1 MSKSIKR
8 KNRNNQTNEFAVR
21 EWILRFMKGVIIALG
36 FILPGVSGG
45 ALAAILKLYDR
56 MLAFLADIRS
66 NFRENMLFF
75 LPVGIGGLIG
85 IGLLARPVE
94 YLLSHYQVFV
104 LWGFAGV
111 IVGTIPTLMRE
122 SIKVRDRNHTDTLA
136 FVIALLGSFAFFFFL
151 SVSENV
157 GHVPDNF
164 IGFMVAGAI
173 IALSILIP
181 GLSTSNLLLVL
192 GLYHPML
199 QHLRDFDIL
208 GAFLPMGIGGIISI
222 LIFSKIMH
230 KLLYHFH
237 TKAYHCILGIV
248 ISSTVLIVIPPIAD
262 YSALPNFIHFDTLW
276 IVLLFIIGVVL
287 GLWLSVL
294 EEKYK

>member
-1 MSKSIKR
+1 MS
-8 KNRNNQTNEFAVR
+8 NRNKEKTIDKNEFAIR
-21 EWILRFMKGVIIALG
+21 EWLLRFLKGVIIALG

-66 NFRENMLFF
+66 NFKQNFIFF
-75 LPVGIGGLIG
+75 LPVGVGGLIG
-85 IGLLARPVE
+85 IGILARPVE
-94 YLLSHYQVFV
+94 YLLTYYQVFV

-111 IVGTIPTLMRE
+111 IVGTIPTLLRE
-122 SIKVRDRNHTDTLA
+122 SIKERDRNMKDILA
-136 FVIALLGSFAFFFFL
+136 FLITLFGSFALFYFL
-151 SVSENV
+151 SVSEDI
-157 GHVPDNF
+157 GHIPPNF
-164 IGFMVAGAI
+164 IGFTVAGAI

-208 GAFLPMGIGGIISI
+208 GVFLPMGIGGIVAI

-248 ISSTVLIVIPPIAD
+248 ISSTILIVLPPIAD
-262 YSALPNFIHFDTLW
+262 YAHIPSFIHYES
-276 IVLLFIIGVVL
+276 FIIVVL
-287 GLWLSVL
+287 FAIGIIAGLWLSVM
-294 EEKYK
+294 EEKYKG